1 MQRFSLCRRKGC
13 YNCPITC
20 NLAVFKVQNQRFFV
34 LLKIKS
40 VRLKLLLTDLLLYVK
55 TKVANLEGGRIV
67 NLIEIDSVRNSNIS
81 IAICHSIRFKI
92 RIDLQEKIRGERSS

>member
-1 MQRFSLCRRKGC
+1 MLRLS
-13 YNCPITC
+13 YNIKF
-20 NLAVFKVQNQRFFV
+20 AVLEAENYSFFA

-55 TKVANLEGGRIV
+55 TKVANLKGGWIV
-67 NLIEIDSVRNSNIS
+67 NFIEISSVINFNAS

-92 RIDLQEKIRGERSS
+92 RIELQERIRGERPS

>member
-1 MQRFSLCRRKGC
+1 MLRLP
-13 YNCPITC
+13 YNIKF
-20 NLAVFKVQNQRFFV
+20 AVLEAENYSFFA

-55 TKVANLEGGRIV
+55 TKVANLKGGKIV
-67 NLIEIDSVRNSNIS
+67 NFIEINRVSISGFS
-81 IAICHSIRFKI
+81 IAICHSIRFRI

>member
-1 MQRFSLCRRKGC
+1 MSYNMQ
-13 YNCPITC
+13 I
-20 NLAVFKVQNQRFFV
+20 AVFKAQNHSFLA

-55 TKVANLEGGRIV
+55 TKVANLKGGRIV
-67 NLIEIDSVRNSNIS
+67 NFIKINSVKLPNIS

-92 RIDLQEKIRGERSS
+92 RIDLQEIIRGEKTGGLGL

>member
-1 MQRFSLCRRKGC
+1 MLRLS
-13 YNCPITC
+13 YNVQY
-20 NLAVFKVQNQRFFV
+20 AVFKVQNQSFFV

-55 TKVANLEGGRIV
+55 TIVANLKGGRIV
-67 NLIEIDSVRNSNIS
+67 NFIKMNSVVFSNTS
-81 IAICHSIRFKI
+81 IAICHSIRLNI